1 VEKIDKLEINMFNE
15 IYKNKTVLVTG
26 NTGFKGSWLC
36 IWLTRLGAKVVGISD
51 DLVSTPSNYLAS
63 SVPDLVQDYR
73 VDIRDTNKIKS
84 LIKDIQPDFI
94 FHLAAQALVR
104 PSYENPLETMTTN
117 AIGTANV
124 LDALRALDK
133 KVVAVM
139 ITSDKA
145 YDNVEWVWGYR
156 ETDRLGGKD
165 PYSASKGM
173 AELVIRSY
181 VESFFNASDSN
192 VRVGITRAGN
202 VIGGG
207 DWAIDRIVPD
217 CMEAWANGET
227 VDIRSPFATRPWQHV
242 LEPLSGYL
250 CLAENLYLDNQ
261 NHGEAYN
268 FGPAADQNYPVSKLI
283 DEMSK
288 YWDQIKWSNVSEN
301 TGHVREA
308 GLLKLNCDK
317 ASFDLE
323 WHSALQFEETVEMT
337 VEWYKEYYQKPE
349 RSMYDFTISQIKA
362 YTKAARLNNISWA
375 SK

>member
-1 VEKIDKLEINMFNE
+1 MFKS
-15 IYKNKTVLVTG
+15 IFKNKKVLVTG
-26 NTGFKGSWLC
+26 HTGFKGSWLC
-36 IWLTRLGAKVVGISD
+36 AWLDHLGAEVVGLSD
-51 DLVSTPSNYLAS
+51 DVVSNPSNYLAS
-63 SVPDLVQDYR
+63 SISDFVKDYR
-73 VDIRDTNKIKS
+73 VDIRDTAKVVSVIQET
-84 LIKDIQPDFI
+84 QPDFV

-104 PSYENPLETMTTN
+104 PSYEDPIGTLTTN

-124 LDALRALDK
+124 LEALRFLDN

-156 ETDRLGGKD
+156 ETDSLGGKD

-173 AELVIRSY
+173 AELAIRSY
-181 VESFFNASDSN
+181 VESFFSGLDSN

-217 CMEAWANGET
+217 CMEAWANGKT
-227 VDIRSPFATRPWQHV
+227 VDIRSPYATRPWQHV

-250 CLAENLYLDNQ
+250 CLAENLYLDSQ
-261 NHGEAYN
+261 SHGEAYN
-268 FGPAADQNYPVSKLI
+268 FGPSSNQNYPVSKLI

-288 YWDQIKWSNVSEN
+288 YWDKIKWTDVSEN
-301 TGHVREA
+301 EGHVHEA

-317 ASFDLE
+317 ALFDLE
-323 WHSALQFEETVEMT
+323 WHSTLQFEETVKMT
-337 VEWYKEYYQKPE
+337 VEWYKAYYEDTSQNMN
-349 RSMYDFTISQIKA
+349 SFTIKQIDEYMA
-362 YTKAARLNNISWA
+362 LATKRGINWV
-375 SK
+375 K

>member
-1 VEKIDKLEINMFNE
+1 MSIQ

-26 NTGFKGSWLC
+26 HTGFKGSWLC
-36 IWLTRLGAKVVGISD
+36 EWLNYLGANVVGISD
-51 DLVSTPSNYLAS
+51 NFIGAPSNYLVS
-63 SVPDLVQDYR
+63 SMTNFVKDYR
-73 VDIRDTNKIKS
+73 IDIRDTSKVS
-84 LIKDIQPDFI
+84 LLIKEIQPDFV

-104 PSYENPLETMTTN
+104 TSYEKPIETFITN

-124 LDALRALDK
+124 LDALRHLEK
-133 KVVAVM
+133 KVVAIM

-145 YDNVEWVWGYR
+145 YDNVEWTWGYR

-181 VESFFNASDSN
+181 VDSFFNSPSLN
-192 VRVGITRAGN
+192 VFVGIARAGN

-217 CMEAWANGET
+217 CMKSWANRKT
-227 VDIRSPFATRPWQHV
+227 VNIRSPHATRPWQHV

-250 CLAENLYLDNQ
+250 CLGSDLYASAN
-261 NHGEAYN
+261 NHGEAFN
-268 FGPAADQNYPVSKLI
+268 FGPSSNQNYPVCRLI

-288 YWDQIKWSNVSEN
+288 HWNQIKWKDTSDHV
-301 TGHVREA
+301 GHVHEA

-317 ASFDLE
+317 ALSHLN
-323 WHSALQFEETVEMT
+323 WHSVLGFEETVKMT
-337 VEWYKEYYQKPE
+337 VDWYKEYYQNKPK
-349 RSMYDFTISQIKA
+349 SMHEFNINQINL
-362 YTKAARLNNISWA
+362 YTKAAKLTNLSWV
-375 SK
+375 KYD

>member
-1 VEKIDKLEINMFNE
+1 MIS
-15 IYKNKTVLVTG
+15 IYQNKTILVTG
-26 NTGFKGSWLC
+26 HTGFKGSWLC
-36 IWLTRLGAKVVGISD
+36 IWLNSLGANVVGLSND
-51 DLVSTPSNYLAS
+51 VVGNPSNYSAS
-63 SVPDLVQDYR
+63 SVSTFIRDYR
-73 VDIRDTNKIKS
+73 VDIRDTEKVAS
-84 LIKDIQPDFI
+84 LVKEIQPDFV

-124 LDALRALDK
+124 LDALRKLDK

-145 YDNVEWVWGYR
+145 YDNIEWVWGYR

-181 VESFFNASDSN
+181 IESFFNTKNSK

-207 DWAIDRIVPD
+207 DWAVDRIVPD
-217 CMEAWANGET
+217 CMEAWANGKT
-227 VDIRSPFATRPWQHV
+227 VDIRSPHATRPWQHV

-250 CLAENLYLDNQ
+250 CLAENLYSDDLY
-261 NHGEAYN
+261 HGEAYN
-268 FGPAADQNYPVSKLI
+268 FGPSADQNYPVSELI
-283 DEMSK
+283 NEMSK
-288 YWDQIKWSNVSEN
+288 YWDQIKWNDVSTDKE
-301 TGHVREA
+301 HVHEA

-317 ASFDLE
+317 ALSFLG
-323 WHSALQFEETVEMT
+323 WHSALKFEETVKMT
-337 VEWYKEYYQKPE
+337 VEWYKKFYQNPNK
-349 RSMYDFTISQIKA
+349 SMHDFTISQIKA
-362 YTKAARLNNISWA
+362 YTKTARLKNISWA
-375 SK
+375 NND